1 MTRWPD
7 YDLGKGDNSEQIVL
21 PDHFFNLRRIDHSP
35 PVSASLYDAIRLAQ
49 TQDASLDTILET
61 GLAQNGERLPAD
73 HWTSNNGLLL
83 YQDRIYVPDNTALR
97 QRIIRSYHDSQLT
110 GHPGRFK
117 TLELIKR
124 DFWWPSMGIHIR
136 NYVDG
141 CAICQ
146 STKNQNNKSPVPI
159 LPITSDHNAELF
171 EIVSFDFIG
180 KLPPS
185 HGYNMILVVVDQGCT
200 KTSVYIPCHTTTGAE
215 QFSELYAKEVVKRF
229 GLPRKVISDRG
240 PQFQAN
246 FTKELCRI
254 LGIEQNLST
263 AYHPRMDGQTERVNQ
278 ELEQYLRA
286 FCNYQQDNWALL
298 LPFAEFVHNICHHAT
313 IKTSPFQALMG
324 YQPQMMPSPIHTTK
338 VPAVSDR
345 IKHLEHIR
353 DELHACSRIA
363 SELITQRTKNPIPQF
378 HQGDQVWLEAK
389 KHSHHTSNGET
400 STQTARSLPD
410 RENAG
415 TSDCKTATSP
425 PMENSPCISHLS
437 INTISPDI

>member
-1 MTRWPD
+1 
-7 YDLGKGDNSEQIVL
+7 
-21 PDHFFNLRRIDHSP
+21 
-35 PVSASLYDAIRLAQ
+35 
-49 TQDASLDTILET
+49 
-61 GLAQNGERLPAD
+61 
-73 HWTSNNGLLL
+73 
-83 YQDRIYVPDNTALR
+83 
-97 QRIIRSYHDSQLT
+97 
-110 GHPGRFK
+110 
-117 TLELIKR
+117 
-124 DFWWPSMGIHIR
+124 MGIHIR

-159 LPITSDHNAELF
+159 LPITSNHNAEPF

-180 KLPPS
+180 ELPPS

-215 QFSELYAKEVVKRF
+215 QFSELYAKEVVKQF

-240 PQFQAN
+240 PQFHAN

-263 AYHPRMDGQTERVNQ
+263 AYHPRTDGQTERVNQ
-278 ELEQYLRA
+278 ELEQYLQA

-298 LPFAEFVHNICHHAT
+298 LPFAEFAHNIRHHAT

-324 YQPQMMPSPIHTTK
+324 YQPRMMPSPIHTTK
-338 VPAVSDR
+338 VPTINDR

-363 SELITQRTKNPIPQF
+363 SDLITQRTKNPIPQF

-389 KHSHHTSNGET
+389 NIHTTHPMAKLAPKRHSPFLIEKMLGPVTAKLRLPHQWKIHPVFHTSLLTPYLQT
-400 STQTARSLPD
+400 SEYGKHIS
-410 RENAG
+410 N
-415 TSDCKTATSP
+415 P
-425 PMENSPCISHLS
+425 P
-437 INTISPDI
+437 PDIIDGEEEYEVDQIVDSRIRGKKRLEYLVRWTG